1 MSSCYTTVTAS
12 VVQVASAGALG
23 AMINNLRTREIDIFA
38 SSYFTTRNFAHGHER
53 ESTDQ
58 PIYAT
63 KTNNIKNKFEITRSF
78 DLIYQLFLC
87 IDLPGIRSFSKDE
100 QGAYKAI
107 KFTDENA
114 EAGLL
119 AHYTNGV
126 AAALINEVHICMGGH
141 SLSKLTGEQI
151 FLYEELAGRPGKRLL
166 DMVGKSVSTLD
177 LAKKSARA
185 QRLYLPLYFFFCAT
199 RGSVSSA
206 LNLIGAQ
213 FQKATIDMSLK
224 SLCSVIENGDDENRF
239 ISKNAGNHTTWVVD
253 EVSTE
258 SMTAPVRAKH
268 GDISNA
274 REGSITSYENAR
286 ITLDVLGITLNEEDR
301 NTFAQKDRMS
311 LMDEVTVIDRSG
323 TQALKSKSETITIT
337 DEAKNLIYELQIAAR
352 VQNARS
358 RRSCNPSGDANATPV
373 ELCYVPQGPM
383 RFDGSIDATTG
394 ETSEPLSTIAL
405 SISGQARTQPNLE
418 AAFYNMVTPYLS
430 HSTLPS
436 QKGIYSVPISLY
448 PEDWNVPD
456 SYMNS
461 SKLDSIR
468 LTLTLPDNVQSNI
481 ANYGGVDVRVFCHTY
496 NVLVE
501 QKGMKARFFV

>member
-87 IDLPGIRSFSKDE
+87 IDLPGIRSFDSSDN
-100 QGAYKAI
+100 AI
-107 KFTDENA
+107 ALTHQNA
-114 EAGLL
+114 CAGNL

-224 SLCSVIENGDDENRF
+224 SLCSVIENGDDANRF
-239 ISKNAGNHTTWVVD
+239 ISANAGGHKTHVVD

-258 SMTAPVRAKH
+258 SMTAPVRAKS
-268 GDISNA
+268 GDISERKRRQYPVL
-274 REGSITSYENAR
+274 RERPHHPG
-286 ITLDVLGITLNEEDR
+286 
-301 NTFAQKDRMS
+301 
-311 LMDEVTVIDRSG
+311 
-323 TQALKSKSETITIT
+323 
-337 DEAKNLIYELQIAAR
+337 
-352 VQNARS
+352 RS
-358 RRSCNPSGDANATPV
+358 RNHPERGRPQHLCPERPHVLDGRSYRHRPQRHPS
-373 ELCYVPQGPM
+373 L
-383 RFDGSIDATTG
+383 
-394 ETSEPLSTIAL
+394 ETKE
-405 SISGQARTQPNLE
+405 
-418 AAFYNMVTPYLS
+418 
-430 HSTLPS
+430 
-436 QKGIYSVPISLY
+436 
-448 PEDWNVPD
+448 
-456 SYMNS
+456 
-461 SKLDSIR
+461 
-468 LTLTLPDNVQSNI
+468 
-481 ANYGGVDVRVFCHTY
+481 
-496 NVLVE
+496 
-501 QKGMKARFFV
+501 

>member
-87 IDLPGIRSFSKDE
+87 IDLPGIRSFDSEDN
-100 QGAYKAI
+100 AVAL
-107 KFTDENA
+107 THENA
-114 EAGLL
+114 CAGNL

-224 SLCSVIENGDDENRF
+224 SLCSVIENGDDANRF

-268 GDISNA
+268 GDITNA
-274 REGSITSYENAR
+274 ER
-286 ITLDVLGITLNEEDR
+286 DR
-301 NTFAQKDRMS
+301 NQVLRERPHHPGCSRNHPERGRPQHLRQKDRMS

-323 TQALKSKSETITIT
+323 TQALKT
-337 DEAKNLIYELQIAAR
+337 R
-352 VQNARS
+352 VR
-358 RRSCNPSGDANATPV
+358 PSPSPTRP
-373 ELCYVPQGPM
+373 
-383 RFDGSIDATTG
+383 
-394 ETSEPLSTIAL
+394 
-405 SISGQARTQPNLE
+405 RT
-418 AAFYNMVTPYLS
+418 
-430 HSTLPS
+430 
-436 QKGIYSVPISLY
+436 
-448 PEDWNVPD
+448 
-456 SYMNS
+456 
-461 SKLDSIR
+461 
-468 LTLTLPDNVQSNI
+468 
-481 ANYGGVDVRVFCHTY
+481 
-496 NVLVE
+496 
-501 QKGMKARFFV
+501 

>member
-87 IDLPGIRSFSKDE
+87 IDLPGIRSFDSDDE
-100 QGAYKAI
+100 AVAL
-107 KFTDENA
+107 THANA
-114 EAGLL
+114 CAGNL

-224 SLCSVIENGDDENRF
+224 SLCSVIENGDDATRF
-239 ISKNAGNHTTWVVD
+239 ISANAAGHKTFVVD

-268 GDISNA
+268 GDISN
-274 REGSITSYENAR
+274 EKGTEIQKYENAR
-286 ITLDVLGITLNEEDR
+286 ITLDVLGITLNEDDR

-323 TQALKSKSETITIT
+323 TQALKNKSETITIT

-352 VQNARS
+352 VQKARS
-358 RRSCNPSGDANATPV
+358 RYACDSNGNLTSNSGEYIT
-373 ELCYVPQGPM
+373 QGTM

-468 LTLTLPDNVQSNI
+468 LTLTLPDNVQTRM